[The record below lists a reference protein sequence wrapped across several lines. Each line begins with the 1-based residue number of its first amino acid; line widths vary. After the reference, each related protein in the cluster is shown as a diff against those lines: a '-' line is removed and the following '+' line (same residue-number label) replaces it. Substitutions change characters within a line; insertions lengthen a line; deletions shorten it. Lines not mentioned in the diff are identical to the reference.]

1 MRTVIVAF
9 LAVLAASVA
18 APLEAQT
25 KKPEALT
32 GCLDEQ
38 PGSRYV
44 LRDERQLQILANL
57 EAQGFKTEIFAQYL
71 GQKVTVHG
79 ERVTTGAEPVFR
91 VRRIVRVAPSCA
103 PPGESAA
110 PATAPEVVSRN
121 TTATGCVD
129 EQPGPKYVLRSEE
142 QLKLLV
148 ELEADGMDP
157 ENFARY
163 LGQRVTVHG
172 DRYRDGSR
180 EFMKVRKI
188 ERLSGSCRPSP
199 Q

>member
-1 MRTVIVAF
+1 MQTVRFAF
-9 LAVLAASVA
+9 LAVLAASIA
-18 APLEAQT
+18 GSLSAQT

-38 PGSRYV
+38 PGTQYV
-44 LRDERQLQILANL
+44 LRDERQLQILATL

-79 ERVTTGAEPVFR
+79 ERVTAGERPLFR
-91 VRRIVRVAPSCA
+91 VRRITRVAPSCA

-110 PATAPEVVSRN
+110 PVGQPEVVARN
-121 TTATGCVD
+121 TTVTGCVD
-129 EQPGPKYVLRSEE
+129 EQPGPKYVLRGEE

-148 ELEADGMDP
+148 ELEAEGMDP

-180 EFMKVRKI
+180 DFMKVRKI
-188 ERLSGSCRPSP
+188 ERLSGSCRPP
-199 Q
+199 E